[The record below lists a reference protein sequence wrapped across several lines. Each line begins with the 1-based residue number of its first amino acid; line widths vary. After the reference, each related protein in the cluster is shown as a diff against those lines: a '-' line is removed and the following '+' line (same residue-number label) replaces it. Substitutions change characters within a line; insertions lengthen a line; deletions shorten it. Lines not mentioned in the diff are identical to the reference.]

1 MFLTCMCVCTYMD
14 HLHDWCSKK
23 PQDDVTGPWN
33 MSYRSLSGL
42 GTEARSSA
50 RAASALNYWAIF
62 RTSSLRL
69 LLSID
74 KQPTQWEKAS
84 VDTLVFHTCLST
96 LPPAL
101 PPLLTVLIF
110 PLTSLLK
117 LSSFPLSWWGAERKA
132 LERGK
137 GRGKKGKQWLR
148 ENSYQL

>member
-1 MFLTCMCVCTYMD
+1 MHVC
-14 HLHDWCSKK
+14 LHIYGPSAWLMLKEATRWC
-23 PQDDVTGPWN
+23 
-33 MSYRSLSGL
+33 YRPLEHELQKFVRAGNWSQVLCK
-42 GTEARSSA
+42 SS
-50 RAASALNYWAIF
+50 SALNHWAIF

-84 VDTLVFHTCLST
+84 VDTLVFHTWLST

-110 PLTSLLK
+110 PLTSRLT